1 MKSEKRTIS
10 STPIV
15 LQNKKTGS
23 PRNTDILT
31 CVLPLT
37 VDDLSRS
44 TVLFESLEKL
54 QSVVIKELL
63 IFVPAHQL
71 QLFTRLISVNTLPY
85 KYHFF
90 LRSNTFKS
98 LCGRLT
104 FPCTVY
110 NEEELFEDGYKIKAH
125 TYTYGIQMAIK
136 LLAAKLITTDFYLT
150 LDADVILLRPF
161 NISHIVYHDS
171 NRAIY
176 RYESRSVHEHWWRG
190 SEKLLQIRNLPS
202 QNFIGFGVTPAVLS
216 TFGSLLVLGRMQQL
230 YCPINSM
237 NNEVLISGGDS
248 ESSIVHNDVNNTM
261 MWKDYSCS
269 AYLNRWLDEFG
280 HNDNVWSEYTLY
292 RLTLEYYGVQIWI
305 L

>member
-90 LRSNTFKS
+90 LRSIHLS
-98 LCGRLT
+98 LC
-104 FPCTVY
+104 V
-110 NEEELFEDGYKIKAH
+110 EDLH
-125 TYTYGIQMAIK
+125 S
-136 LLAAKLITTDFYLT
+136 LARYIMKKNYLKM
-150 LDADVILLRPF
+150 VIR
-161 NISHIVYHDS
+161 
-171 NRAIY
+171 
-176 RYESRSVHEHWWRG
+176 
-190 SEKLLQIRNLPS
+190 
-202 QNFIGFGVTPAVLS
+202 
-216 TFGSLLVLGRMQQL
+216 
-230 YCPINSM
+230 
-237 NNEVLISGGDS
+237 
-248 ESSIVHNDVNNTM
+248 
-261 MWKDYSCS
+261 
-269 AYLNRWLDEFG
+269 
-280 HNDNVWSEYTLY
+280 
-292 RLTLEYYGVQIWI
+292 
-305 L
+305 